1 MKFKA
6 IDLELLFKLM
16 KNNEI
21 MECNLREDNFHI
33 EIKRSQPQLIQSLK
47 NESDAIKSD
56 TTSQKELQNEKS
68 QEENSN
74 LHQIKT
80 PLVGTFFRSSS
91 PDSEPFFEIGDL
103 VNVNDTLCIIE
114 AMKSLN
120 EIKSDIKGI
129 IKDIPVE
136 NGDLVE
142 YDQLLFKIQPV

>member
-1 MKFKA
+1 MKFKD

-16 KNNEI
+16 KNNGI
-21 MECNLREDNFHI
+21 TECNLRDDNFHI
-33 EIKRSQPQLIQSLK
+33 EIKISQPQLIQSLK
-47 NESDAIKSD
+47 NEKSAFKSEEM
-56 TTSQKELQNEKS
+56 TAQNEIS
-68 QEENSN
+68 QEEESD

-91 PDSEPFFEIGDL
+91 PDSDPFVKIGDL

-129 IKDIPVE
+129 IKDIPLKS
-136 NGDLVE
+136 GDLVE